1 MSYDTWKTNVP
12 GGECRPLTCD
22 CCGDRFFTIEDHN
35 EHEVHCRDEDTDEP
49 VGRLVW
55 DWGYDWRDDDP
66 NIP

>member
-1 MSYDTWKTNVP
+1 MNP
-12 GGECRPLTCD
+12 PPLTCD
-22 CCGDRFFTIEDHN
+22 CCGDRFFTTEDHN

-55 DWGYDWRDDDP
+55 DWGYHWRDDDP